1 MLGRTRPRHVYVSAL
16 AAFVALLGFEAVRM
30 ATGHDP
36 ALASARPAAT
46 ATPLDTAPL
55 DAGPSDAAPGPD
67 FGGGE
72 PPGGGGRQEDVPQ
85 PETRLS

>member
-46 ATPLDTAPL
+46 AAPF

-67 FGGGE
+67 FGGGGE
-72 PPGGGGRQEDVPQ
+72 PPGAAGQQEEVPQ
-85 PETRLS
+85 PESRLS